1 MRSSGKFELLDVRTG
16 AHARNAICAL
26 GSLTERLGE
35 AAVAAF
41 QRIIPKLLAVKQQV
55 VLFFQMTTC
64 MDYVAQYFEAR
75 GYRYLRLDGHASGD
89 ERTEAMK
96 LFSAPNP
103 DYYLFIATTR
113 AGGQGINLQ
122 TAATVIH
129 FESDWNPHADQQAQ
143 AR

>member
-1 MRSSGKFELLDVRTG
+1 VDG
-16 AHARNAICAL
+16 AN
-26 GSLTERLGE
+26 T
-35 AAVAAF
+35 
-41 QRIIPKLLAVKQQV
+41 QRIIPKLLAVRQQV

-64 MDYVAQYFEAR
+64 MDYVAQYFDAR
-75 GYRYLRLDGHASGD
+75 GYRYLRLDGHASGE
-89 ERTEAMK
+89 ERTTAMH

-143 AR
+143 ARYVAGAARDRRGRD